1 VDEQCEEAF
10 AQLKMLLASPLVI
23 QKPCQNKSIIVYLSM
38 SIEAVSAALV
48 QEIEGEQ
55 QPVYFISITLQ
66 EVETRYQMIKK
77 VTLALV
83 TTAKRMRAY
92 FQT

>member
-1 VDEQCEEAF
+1 MDEQCEEAF

>member
-1 VDEQCEEAF
+1 
-10 AQLKMLLASPLVI
+10 
-23 QKPCQNKSIIVYLSM
+23 M